1 MTDHRQELIEA
12 LKACCNFVITAKTG
26 AIRAYPRGPVLGH
39 VECDRDP
46 WPNEW
51 WAYVEDVEGVEA
63 AWSPGAKGRKESA
76 RKVLA
81 YRRSRIVSDFLV
93 GLIERHPDRLGA
105 IREAIRTPWRDDP
118 CALGGLCSEDDLEKA
133 MRAVAINRSVRE
145 AA

>member
-12 LKACCNFVITAKTG
+12 RAACRNFVITAKTG
-26 AIRAYPRGPVLGH
+26 AIRPYLRSRTVLGH

-46 WPNEW
+46 YPNEW
-51 WAYVEDVEGVEA
+51 HAYVD
-63 AWSPGAKGRKESA
+63 GALAMYSMSGSDGRKKAA
-76 RKVLA
+76 RLA
-81 YRRSRIVSDFLV
+81 LDDRREQIAQTLLV
-93 GLIERHPDRLGA
+93 DLIERHPDRLVA